1 MSKLSSSYI
10 SSQTKYTME
19 LLAVIMK
26 KMSEKNLITVNDLYT
41 LSEQEVIEKIEN
53 CKYDNISEIF
63 NIWKNA
69 TEIYETDTPVEDKYC
84 IELKGKMRYI
94 VPLVKQDNKY
104 IRINEL
110 SNNAKQDI
118 ERCLNF
124 KTKKYAYL
132 DFNF

>member
-1 MSKLSSSYI
+1 MKYNNFKEYIQSILQNPEYGFKLKFYDVKGNLTLKLNDIKYI
-10 SSQTKYTME
+10 FILNHTILFE
-19 LLAVIMK
+19 LP
-26 KMSEKNLITVNDLYT
+26 
-41 LSEQEVIEKIEN
+41 
-53 CKYDNISEIF
+53 DNKSNIL

-110 SNNAKQDI
+110 SDNAKQDI